1 MPKITIEE
9 IFENIF
15 SQEDIRIIDNLTQL
29 DINTLKKLGSVDFS
43 STEENG
49 IITDTLIFTEPSGI
63 HDFKRVSSYNKNDK
77 DYDTVQIIN
86 EQIAMAVSE
95 ENYELAAVLKH
106 KKEDLL
112 FNSQLN

>member
-1 MPKITIEE
+1 MSKS
-9 IFENIF
+9 IFRTDF
-15 SQEDIRIIDNLTQL
+15 SQEDVRIIDNLTQL
-29 DINTLKKLGSVDFS
+29 DIETLKTLGSVDFS
-43 STEENG
+43 TSDDNG